1 MLEDVNK
8 LGYIKVN
15 NLIIGAWYDLFDDFL
30 FRALVKIRIVCSEV
44 SLHVVTEIVK
54 GDAEGN
60 NGHIDKYTVP
70 KAS

>member
-15 NLIIGAWYDLFDDFL
+15 YLIIGAWYDLFYDLL
-30 FRALVKIRIVCSEV
+30 FRAIVQIRIVCSEV
-44 SLHVVTEIVK
+44 SLHVVTEKVK
-54 GDAEGN
+54 GNTEGN
-60 NGHIDKYTVP
+60 NGHIHKYTVS